1 MKRIKKGL
9 AFFLATWI
17 WMLALPVGTLSAME
31 NTAEFLGGDGT
42 EESPYL
48 ISNKTHLNNVR
59 NHLDAH
65 FLMVADIEFNEAD
78 FAQGGEFYNGGQG
91 WEPIGMDS
99 ERSFSGLFDGGEHEI
114 IGLQCTRI
122 GSGSVCAGLFGY
134 SKGTIQNL
142 GMVDSHI
149 TGTTPRLPGVL
160 MWAVLSAIMTVWP
173 LPTAITPA
181 ACRFL
186 LRQEH
191 FCHSRGVVGYHNR
204 GTISGCRNAGRVF
217 SDAKTDYSYVGG
229 IAGTI

>member
-99 ERSFSGLFDGGEHEI
+99 ERSFSGLFDGGEH
-114 IGLQCTRI
+114 
-122 GSGSVCAGLFGY
+122 
-134 SKGTIQNL
+134 
-142 GMVDSHI
+142 
-149 TGTTPRLPGVL
+149 
-160 MWAVLSAIMTVWP
+160 
-173 LPTAITPA
+173 
-181 ACRFL
+181 
-186 LRQEH
+186 
-191 FCHSRGVVGYHNR
+191 
-204 GTISGCRNAGRVF
+204 
-217 SDAKTDYSYVGG
+217 
-229 IAGTI
+229 